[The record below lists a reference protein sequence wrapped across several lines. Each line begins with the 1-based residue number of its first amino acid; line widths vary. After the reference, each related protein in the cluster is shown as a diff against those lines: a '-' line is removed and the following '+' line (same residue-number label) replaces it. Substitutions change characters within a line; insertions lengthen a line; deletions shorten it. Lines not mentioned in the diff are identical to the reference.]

1 MQHNLNIWLIALHS
15 PYSEIF
21 LHYFLKYAFAA
32 YSEICQFP
40 IVLTDQYDYG
50 EAMSAKQVNWPRS
63 KHSYIDLSDGRRL
76 HVVEHLPF
84 SGAAATTTAPAA
96 DSATSVEF
104 ALAKD
109 ADAPQTHAAQVGKA
123 RDQSEAK
130 PPVVFESGLG
140 LSRLLWANVAHLLA
154 KAGYHTISYD
164 RSGLGRSPAATQRS
178 LEALVADLEQVVRAY
193 APQGA
198 IIVGHSYGGIMA
210 RALTARQPQ
219 LVKALVLVDPS
230 SEFVGAQIGPLGKR
244 LEALFDSAITFSRDL
259 KLLPAFLMASGY
271 KHLPVRLQQK
281 VRVEDVSDAALK
293 ARRQENEGYYPAL
306 AKLREHPLPHPQVPV
321 EILLASSSPES
332 EWFKAHSEYAS
343 KLPDAHL
350 WQASTSSHMVPLLK
364 PQEVALA
371 VKQADARRSA

>member
-40 IVLTDQYDYG
+40 IVLTDQSDYG

-63 KHSYIDLSDGRRL
+63 KHSYVDLSDGRRL

-84 SGAAATTTAPAA
+84 SGPAATTTAPAA
-96 DSATSVEF
+96 ATSEV
-104 ALAKD
+104 
-109 ADAPQTHAAQVGKA
+109 
-123 RDQSEAK
+123 K

-140 LSRLLWANVAHLLA
+140 LSRLLWANVTHLLA
-154 KAGYHTISYD
+154 KAGYRTISYD
-164 RSGLGRSPAATQRS
+164 RSGLGRSPAATERS

-210 RALTARQPQ
+210 RLLTARQPQ

-230 SEFVGAQIGPLGKR
+230 SEFVGGQIGP

-259 KLLPAFLMASGY
+259 KLLPIFLMAAGY
-271 KHLPVRLQQK
+271 KHLPARLQQK

-293 ARRQENEGYYPAL
+293 ARRQENKGYYPAL
-306 AKLREHPLPHPQVPV
+306 AKLREQPLPHPQVPV

>member
-15 PYSEIF
+15 PHSEIF
-21 LHYFLKYAFAA
+21 LHYFRKYAFAA

-40 IVLTDQYDYG
+40 IVLTDQSDYG

-96 DSATSVEF
+96 ATSEV
-104 ALAKD
+104 
-109 ADAPQTHAAQVGKA
+109 
-123 RDQSEAK
+123 K

-140 LSRLLWANVAHLLA
+140 LSRLLWANVTHLLA
-154 KAGYHTISYD
+154 KAGYRTISYD
-164 RSGLGRSPAATQRS
+164 RSGLGRSPAATERS

-210 RALTARQPQ
+210 RLLTARQPQ

-259 KLLPAFLMASGY
+259 KLLPIFLMAAGY
-271 KHLPVRLQQK
+271 KHLPARLQQK

-293 ARRQENEGYYPAL
+293 ARRQENKGYYPAL
-306 AKLREHPLPHPQVPV
+306 AKLREQPLPYPQVPV

>member
-63 KHSYIDLSDGRRL
+63 KHSYVDLSDGRRL

-96 DSATSVEF
+96 AT
-104 ALAKD
+104 
-109 ADAPQTHAAQVGKA
+109 
-123 RDQSEAK
+123 SEAK

-154 KAGYHTISYD
+154 KAGYCTISYD
-164 RSGLGRSPAATQRS
+164 RSGLGRSPAATERS

-210 RALTARQPQ
+210 RLLTARQPQ

-259 KLLPAFLMASGY
+259 KLLPIFLMAAGY

-293 ARRQENEGYYPAL
+293 ARRQENKGYYPAL
-306 AKLREHPLPHPQVPV
+306 AKLREQPLPHPQVPV

>member
-63 KHSYIDLSDGRRL
+63 KHSYVDLSDGRRL

-84 SGAAATTTAPAA
+84 SGVAATTTAPAA
-96 DSATSVEF
+96 ATPAS
-104 ALAKD
+104 LAPP
-109 ADAPQTHAAQVGKA
+109 ATTAPAAA
-123 RDQSEAK
+123 TSEAK

-140 LSRLLWANVAHLLA
+140 LSRLLWANVTHLLA
-154 KAGYHTISYD
+154 KAGYRTISYD
-164 RSGLGRSPAATQRS
+164 RSGLGRSPAATERS

-210 RALTARQPQ
+210 RLLTARQPQ

-259 KLLPAFLMASGY
+259 KLLPIFLMAAGY
-271 KHLPVRLQQK
+271 KHLPARLQQK

-293 ARRQENEGYYPAL
+293 ARRQENKGYYPAL
-306 AKLREHPLPHPQVPV
+306 AKLRESPLPYPQVPV

>member
-40 IVLTDQYDYG
+40 IVLTDQSDYG

-84 SGAAATTTAPAA
+84 SGVAATTTAPAA
-96 DSATSVEF
+96 ATPAS
-104 ALAKD
+104 LAPP
-109 ADAPQTHAAQVGKA
+109 AMTAPAAA
-123 RDQSEAK
+123 TSEAK

-140 LSRLLWANVAHLLA
+140 LSRLLWANVTHLLA
-154 KAGYHTISYD
+154 KAGYRTISYD
-164 RSGLGRSPAATQRS
+164 RSGLGRSPAATERS

-210 RALTARQPQ
+210 RLLTARQPQ

-230 SEFVGAQIGPLGKR
+230 SEFVGGQIGPLGKR

-259 KLLPAFLMASGY
+259 KLLPIFLMAAGY
-271 KHLPVRLQQK
+271 KHLPARLQQK

-293 ARRQENEGYYPAL
+293 ARRQENKGYYPAL
-306 AKLREHPLPHPQVPV
+306 AKLREQPLPHPQVPV

-350 WQASTSSHMVPLLK
+350 WQASTSSHMVPLLR

>member
-63 KHSYIDLSDGRRL
+63 KHSYVDLSDGRRL

-84 SGAAATTTAPAA
+84 SRAAATTTASAA
-96 DSATSVEF
+96 AT
-104 ALAKD
+104 
-109 ADAPQTHAAQVGKA
+109 
-123 RDQSEAK
+123 SEAK

-154 KAGYHTISYD
+154 KAGYRTISYD
-164 RSGLGRSPAATQRS
+164 RSGLGRSPAATERS

-210 RALTARQPQ
+210 RLLTARQPQ

-259 KLLPAFLMASGY
+259 KLLPTFLMAAGY

-281 VRVEDVSDAALK
+281 VRVEDVSDASLRT
-293 ARRQENEGYYPAL
+293 RRQENEGYYPAL
-306 AKLREHPLPHPQVPV
+306 AKLRESPLPYPQVPV
-321 EILLASSSPES
+321 EILLASSSPDS
-332 EWFKAHSEYAS
+332 QWFKAHSEYAS

>member
-15 PYSEIF
+15 PHSEIF
-21 LHYFLKYAFAA
+21 LHYFRKYAFAA
-32 YSEICQFP
+32 YSEICQFL
-40 IVLTDQYDYG
+40 IVLTDQSDYG

-63 KHSYIDLSDGRRL
+63 KHSYVDLSDGRRL

-96 DSATSVEF
+96 AT
-104 ALAKD
+104 
-109 ADAPQTHAAQVGKA
+109 
-123 RDQSEAK
+123 SEAK

-154 KAGYHTISYD
+154 KAGYRTISYD

>member
-15 PYSEIF
+15 PHSEIF
-21 LHYFLKYAFAA
+21 LHYFRKYAFAA

-40 IVLTDQYDYG
+40 IVLTDQSDYG

-63 KHSYIDLSDGRRL
+63 KHSYVDLSDGRRL

-84 SGAAATTTAPAA
+84 SGVAATTTAPAA
-96 DSATSVEF
+96 ATPAS
-104 ALAKD
+104 LAPP
-109 ADAPQTHAAQVGKA
+109 ATTAPAAA
-123 RDQSEAK
+123 TSEAK

-154 KAGYHTISYD
+154 KAGYRTISYD
-164 RSGLGRSPAATQRS
+164 RSGLGRSPAATERN

-210 RALTARQPQ
+210 RLLTARQPQ

-259 KLLPAFLMASGY
+259 KLLPIFLMAAGY
-271 KHLPVRLQQK
+271 KHLPARLQQK

-293 ARRQENEGYYPAL
+293 ARRQENKGYYPAL
-306 AKLREHPLPHPQVPV
+306 AKLREQPLPHPQVPV

>member
-15 PYSEIF
+15 PHSEIF

-63 KHSYIDLSDGRRL
+63 KHSYVDLSDGRRL

-84 SGAAATTTAPAA
+84 SGVAATTTAPAA
-96 DSATSVEF
+96 ATP
-104 ALAKD
+104 ATT
-109 ADAPQTHAAQVGKA
+109 APAAA
-123 RDQSEAK
+123 TSEAK

-154 KAGYHTISYD
+154 KAGYRTISYD
-164 RSGLGRSPAATQRS
+164 RSGLGRSPAATERN

-210 RALTARQPQ
+210 RLLTARQPQ

-259 KLLPAFLMASGY
+259 KLLPIFLMAAGY
-271 KHLPVRLQQK
+271 KHLPARLQQK

-293 ARRQENEGYYPAL
+293 ARRQENKGYYPAL
-306 AKLREHPLPHPQVPV
+306 AKLREQPLPHPQVPV
-321 EILLASSSPES
+321 EILLASSSPDS
-332 EWFKAHSEYAS
+332 QWFKAHSEYAS

-350 WQASTSSHMVPLLK
+350 WQASTSSHMVPLLR

>member
-63 KHSYIDLSDGRRL
+63 KHSYVDLSDGRRL

-96 DSATSVEF
+96 ATSEV
-104 ALAKD
+104 
-109 ADAPQTHAAQVGKA
+109 
-123 RDQSEAK
+123 K

-154 KAGYHTISYD
+154 KAGYRTISYD
-164 RSGLGRSPAATQRS
+164 RSGLGRSPAATERS

-210 RALTARQPQ
+210 RLLTARQPQ

-259 KLLPAFLMASGY
+259 KLLPIFLMAAGY
-271 KHLPVRLQQK
+271 KHLPARLQQK

-293 ARRQENEGYYPAL
+293 ARRQENKGYYPAL
-306 AKLREHPLPHPQVPV
+306 AKLREQPLPHPQVPV

>member
-15 PYSEIF
+15 PHSEIF

-63 KHSYIDLSDGRRL
+63 KHSYVDLSDGRRL

-96 DSATSVEF
+96 ATSEV
-104 ALAKD
+104 
-109 ADAPQTHAAQVGKA
+109 
-123 RDQSEAK
+123 K

-140 LSRLLWANVAHLLA
+140 LSRLLWANVTHLLA
-154 KAGYHTISYD
+154 KAGYRTISYD
-164 RSGLGRSPAATQRS
+164 RSGLGRSPAATERS

-210 RALTARQPQ
+210 RLLTARQPQ

-230 SEFVGAQIGPLGKR
+230 SEFVGGQIGPLGKR

-259 KLLPAFLMASGY
+259 KLLPIFLMAAGY
-271 KHLPVRLQQK
+271 KHLPARLQQK

-293 ARRQENEGYYPAL
+293 ARRQENKGYYPAL
-306 AKLREHPLPHPQVPV
+306 AKLREQPLPHPQVPV

>member
-40 IVLTDQYDYG
+40 IVLTDQSDYG

-63 KHSYIDLSDGRRL
+63 KHSYVDLSDGRRL

-84 SGAAATTTAPAA
+84 SGPAATTTAPAA
-96 DSATSVEF
+96 ATPASLAPPATTAPAAATS
-104 ALAKD
+104 K
-109 ADAPQTHAAQVGKA
+109 
-123 RDQSEAK
+123 AK

-154 KAGYHTISYD
+154 KAGYRTISYD
-164 RSGLGRSPAATQRS
+164 RSGLGRSPAATERN

-210 RALTARQPQ
+210 RLLTARQPQ

-259 KLLPAFLMASGY
+259 KLLPIFLMAAGY
-271 KHLPVRLQQK
+271 KHLPARLQQK

-293 ARRQENEGYYPAL
+293 ARRQENKGYYPAL
-306 AKLREHPLPHPQVPV
+306 AKLREQPLPHPQVPV

>member
-15 PYSEIF
+15 PHSEIF
-21 LHYFLKYAFAA
+21 LHYFRKYAFAA

-40 IVLTDQYDYG
+40 IVLTDQSDYG

-63 KHSYIDLSDGRRL
+63 KHSYVDLSDGRRL

-96 DSATSVEF
+96 GAATVPATDDGLSA
-104 ALAKD
+104 
-109 ADAPQTHAAQVGKA
+109 KA
-123 RDQSEAK
+123 
-130 PPVVFESGLG
+130 PVVFESGLG

-154 KAGYHTISYD
+154 KAGYRTISYD
-164 RSGLGRSPAATQRS
+164 RSGLGRSPATTERS

-210 RALTARQPQ
+210 RLLTARQPQ

-306 AKLREHPLPHPQVPV
+306 AKLRDHPLPHPQVPV

-332 EWFKAHSEYAS
+332 QWFKAHSEYAS

>member
-40 IVLTDQYDYG
+40 IVLTDQSDYG

-63 KHSYIDLSDGRRL
+63 KHSYVDLSDGRRL

-84 SGAAATTTAPAA
+84 SGPAATTTAPAA
-96 DSATSVEF
+96 ATSEV
-104 ALAKD
+104 
-109 ADAPQTHAAQVGKA
+109 
-123 RDQSEAK
+123 K

-154 KAGYHTISYD
+154 KAGYRTISYD
-164 RSGLGRSPAATQRS
+164 RSGLGRSPAATERS

-210 RALTARQPQ
+210 RLLTARQPQ

-259 KLLPAFLMASGY
+259 KLLPIFLMAAGY
-271 KHLPVRLQQK
+271 KHLPARLQQK

-293 ARRQENEGYYPAL
+293 ARRQENKGYYPAL
-306 AKLREHPLPHPQVPV
+306 AKLREQPLPHPQVPV

>member
-15 PYSEIF
+15 PHSEIF
-21 LHYFLKYAFAA
+21 LHYFRKYAFAA

-40 IVLTDQYDYG
+40 IVLTDQSDYG
-50 EAMSAKQVNWPRS
+50 ETMSTKQINWPRS
-63 KHSYIDLSDGRRL
+63 KHSYVDLSDGRRL

-96 DSATSVEF
+96 AT
-104 ALAKD
+104 
-109 ADAPQTHAAQVGKA
+109 
-123 RDQSEAK
+123 SEAK

-210 RALTARQPQ
+210 RLLTARQPQ

-230 SEFVGAQIGPLGKR
+230 SEFVGAQIGPLGRR

-306 AKLREHPLPHPQVPV
+306 AKLREQPLPHPQVPV

-364 PQEVALA
+364 PQEVAQA

>member
-15 PYSEIF
+15 PHSEIF
-21 LHYFLKYAFAA
+21 LHYFCKYAFAA

-40 IVLTDQYDYG
+40 IVLTDQSDYG

-63 KHSYIDLSDGRRL
+63 KHSYVDLSDGRRL

-84 SGAAATTTAPAA
+84 SGAAATTTAPVAGAATVPAA
-96 DSATSVEF
+96 DDGLSA
-104 ALAKD
+104 
-109 ADAPQTHAAQVGKA
+109 KA
-123 RDQSEAK
+123 
-130 PPVVFESGLG
+130 PVVFESGLG

-154 KAGYHTISYD
+154 KAGYRTISYD
-164 RSGLGRSPAATQRS
+164 RSGLGRSPAATERS
-178 LEALVADLEQVVRAY
+178 LEAPVADLEQVVQTY

-210 RALTARQPQ
+210 RTLTARQPQ

-259 KLLPAFLMASGY
+259 KLLPAFLMATGY

-281 VRVEDVSDAALK
+281 VRIEDVSDAALK

-306 AKLREHPLPHPQVPV
+306 AKLRDHPLPHPQVPV

>member
-63 KHSYIDLSDGRRL
+63 KHSYVDLSDGRRL

-84 SGAAATTTAPAA
+84 SGVAATTTAPAA
-96 DSATSVEF
+96 ATP
-104 ALAKD
+104 ATT
-109 ADAPQTHAAQVGKA
+109 APAAA
-123 RDQSEAK
+123 TSEAK

-140 LSRLLWANVAHLLA
+140 LSRLLWANVTHLLA
-154 KAGYHTISYD
+154 KAGYRTISYD
-164 RSGLGRSPAATQRS
+164 RSGLGRSPAATERN

-210 RALTARQPQ
+210 RLLTARQPQ

-259 KLLPAFLMASGY
+259 KLLPIFLMAAGY
-271 KHLPVRLQQK
+271 KHLPARLQQK

-293 ARRQENEGYYPAL
+293 ARRQENKGYYPAL
-306 AKLREHPLPHPQVPV
+306 AKLREQPLPHPQVPV

>member
-1 MQHNLNIWLIALHS
+1 MKHNLNIWLIALHS

-40 IVLTDQYDYG
+40 IVLTDQSDYG
-50 EAMSAKQVNWPRS
+50 EAMSAKQVNWPSS
-63 KHSYIDLSDGRRL
+63 KHSYVDLSDGRRL

-96 DSATSVEF
+96 AT
-104 ALAKD
+104 
-109 ADAPQTHAAQVGKA
+109 
-123 RDQSEAK
+123 SEAK

-154 KAGYHTISYD
+154 KAGYRTISYD
-164 RSGLGRSPAATQRS
+164 RSGLGRSPAATERS

-210 RALTARQPQ
+210 RLLTARQPQ

-259 KLLPAFLMASGY
+259 KLLPIFLMAAGY
-271 KHLPVRLQQK
+271 KHLPARLQQK

-293 ARRQENEGYYPAL
+293 ARRQENKGYYQAL
-306 AKLREHPLPHPQVPV
+306 AKLREQPLPYPQVPV

>member
-15 PYSEIF
+15 PHSEIF
-21 LHYFLKYAFAA
+21 LHYFRKYAFAA

-40 IVLTDQYDYG
+40 IVLTDQSDYG

-63 KHSYIDLSDGRRL
+63 KHSYVDLSDGRRL

-96 DSATSVEF
+96 AT
-104 ALAKD
+104 
-109 ADAPQTHAAQVGKA
+109 
-123 RDQSEAK
+123 SEAK

-140 LSRLLWANVAHLLA
+140 LSRLLWANVTHLLA
-154 KAGYHTISYD
+154 KAGYRTISYD
-164 RSGLGRSPAATQRS
+164 RSGLGRSPAATERS

-210 RALTARQPQ
+210 RLLTARQPQ

-259 KLLPAFLMASGY
+259 KLLPIFLMAAGY
-271 KHLPVRLQQK
+271 KHLPARLQQK

-293 ARRQENEGYYPAL
+293 ARRQENKGYYPAL
-306 AKLREHPLPHPQVPV
+306 AKLREQPLPHPQVPV

-350 WQASTSSHMVPLLK
+350 WQASTSSHMVPLLR

>member
-63 KHSYIDLSDGRRL
+63 KHSYVDLSDGRRL

-96 DSATSVEF
+96 AT
-104 ALAKD
+104 
-109 ADAPQTHAAQVGKA
+109 
-123 RDQSEAK
+123 SEAK

-154 KAGYHTISYD
+154 KAGYRTISYD
-164 RSGLGRSPAATQRS
+164 RSGLGRSPAATERS
-178 LEALVADLEQVVRAY
+178 LEALVADLEQVVQTY

-210 RALTARQPQ
+210 RLLTARQPQ

-244 LEALFDSAITFSRDL
+244 LEALFDSVITFSRDL
-259 KLLPAFLMASGY
+259 KLLPVFLMAAGY
-271 KHLPVRLQQK
+271 KHLPARLQQK

-293 ARRQENEGYYPAL
+293 ARRQENKGYYPAL
-306 AKLREHPLPHPQVPV
+306 AKLREQPLPHPQVPV

>member
-40 IVLTDQYDYG
+40 IVLTDQSDYG

-63 KHSYIDLSDGRRL
+63 KHSYVDLSDGRRL

-96 DSATSVEF
+96 ATPASLAPPATTAPAAATSEV
-104 ALAKD
+104 
-109 ADAPQTHAAQVGKA
+109 
-123 RDQSEAK
+123 K

-140 LSRLLWANVAHLLA
+140 LSRLLWANVTHLLA
-154 KAGYHTISYD
+154 KAGYRTISYD
-164 RSGLGRSPAATQRS
+164 RSGLGRSPAATERS

-210 RALTARQPQ
+210 RLLTARQPQ

-259 KLLPAFLMASGY
+259 KLLPIFLMAAGY
-271 KHLPVRLQQK
+271 KHLPARLQQK

-293 ARRQENEGYYPAL
+293 ARRQENKGYYPAL
-306 AKLREHPLPHPQVPV
+306 AKLRESPLPYPQVPV

-350 WQASTSSHMVPLLK
+350 WQASTSSHMVPLLR

>member
-15 PYSEIF
+15 PHSEIF
-21 LHYFLKYAFAA
+21 LHYFRKYAFAA

-40 IVLTDQYDYG
+40 IVLTDQSDYG
-50 EAMSAKQVNWPRS
+50 ETMSTKQINWPRS
-63 KHSYIDLSDGRRL
+63 KHSYVDLSDGRRL
-76 HVVEHLPF
+76 HVVEHLPL
-84 SGAAATTTAPAA
+84 SGAATTTTAPVAGAATVPAA
-96 DSATSVEF
+96 DDGLSAKT
-104 ALAKD
+104 
-109 ADAPQTHAAQVGKA
+109 
-123 RDQSEAK
+123 
-130 PPVVFESGLG
+130 PVVFESGLG

-259 KLLPAFLMASGY
+259 KLLPAFLMATGY

-281 VRVEDVSDAALK
+281 VRIEDVSDAALK

-306 AKLREHPLPHPQVPV
+306 AKLRDHPLPHPQVPV

>member
-15 PYSEIF
+15 PHSEIF

-32 YSEICQFP
+32 YSEICQFL
-40 IVLTDQYDYG
+40 IVLTDQSDYG
-50 EAMSAKQVNWPRS
+50 ETMSAKQVNWPRS
-63 KHSYIDLSDGRRL
+63 KHSYVDLSDGRRL

-96 DSATSVEF
+96 AT
-104 ALAKD
+104 
-109 ADAPQTHAAQVGKA
+109 
-123 RDQSEAK
+123 SEAK

-178 LEALVADLEQVVRAY
+178 LEALVADLEQVVQAY

-210 RALTARQPQ
+210 RLLTARQPQ

-230 SEFVGAQIGPLGKR
+230 SEFVGAQIGPLGRR

-306 AKLREHPLPHPQVPV
+306 AKLRDHPLPHPQVPV

>member
-40 IVLTDQYDYG
+40 IVLTDQSDYG

-96 DSATSVEF
+96 AT
-104 ALAKD
+104 
-109 ADAPQTHAAQVGKA
+109 
-123 RDQSEAK
+123 SEAK

-140 LSRLLWANVAHLLA
+140 LSRLLWANVTHLLA
-154 KAGYHTISYD
+154 KAGYRTISYD
-164 RSGLGRSPAATQRS
+164 RSGLGRSPAATERS

-210 RALTARQPQ
+210 RLLTARQPQ

-259 KLLPAFLMASGY
+259 KLLPIFLMAAGY
-271 KHLPVRLQQK
+271 KHLPARLQQK

-293 ARRQENEGYYPAL
+293 ARRQENKGYYPAL
-306 AKLREHPLPHPQVPV
+306 AKLRESPLPYPQVPV

>member
-15 PYSEIF
+15 PHSEIL

-40 IVLTDQYDYG
+40 IVLTDQSDYG

-63 KHSYIDLSDGRRL
+63 KHSYVDLSDGRRL

-96 DSATSVEF
+96 RPATKPGPAAPGAPTEP
-104 ALAKD
+104 A
-109 ADAPQTHAAQVGKA
+109 ADHET
-123 RDQSEAK
+123 SAK

-140 LSRLLWANVAHLLA
+140 LSRLLWANVAYLLA
-154 KAGYHTISYD
+154 KAGYRTISYD
-164 RSGLGRSPAATQRS
+164 RSGLGRSPAATERS

-210 RALTARQPQ
+210 RLLTARQPQ

-259 KLLPAFLMASGY
+259 KLLPIFLMAAGY

-293 ARRQENEGYYPAL
+293 ARRQENKGYYPAL
-306 AKLREHPLPHPQVPV
+306 AKLREQPLPHPQVPV